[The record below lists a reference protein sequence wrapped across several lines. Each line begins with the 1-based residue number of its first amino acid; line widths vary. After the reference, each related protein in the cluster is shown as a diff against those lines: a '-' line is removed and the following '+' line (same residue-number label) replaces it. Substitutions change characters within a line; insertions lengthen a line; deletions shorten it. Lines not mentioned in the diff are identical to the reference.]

1 MLSNISIR
9 LIYIQMKRTIAS
21 VLITVA
27 ACLLLNAC
35 NQQEQRK
42 KHANW
47 VDTAF
52 KSDTAVQDTS
62 QELCFMG
69 LSGNNKDSSFVSLS
83 ILGDKIVGKHSWVPF
98 EKDGRTGSIA
108 GTKKGDTLD
117 VVWEFMQE
125 GMKDTLRTVFLL
137 KGEQLKQ
144 KPFSVDPKNGRQITD
159 DKSAFTII
167 YNKINCDTTHK
178 K

>member
-1 MLSNISIR
+1 
-9 LIYIQMKRTIAS
+9 MKKKITT
-21 VLITVA
+21 VLLLVTAGI
-27 ACLLLNAC
+27 LLNAC

-47 VDTAF
+47 VDTTF
-52 KSDTAVQDTS
+52 KSDAAVQDIS
-62 QELCFMG
+62 KKVQEQCFLS

-83 ILGDKIVGKHSWVPF
+83 ILGDKIIGKHSWIPF
-98 EKDGRTGSIA
+98 EKDGRMGTIT
-108 GTKKGDTLD
+108 GTKKGDTID

-137 KGEQLKQ
+137 KDDQLKQ
-144 KPFSVDPKNGRQITD
+144 KPFSVDNKNGRQITD
-159 DKSAFTII
+159 DKSAFTVI
-167 YNKINCDTTHK
+167 YNKINCDAVRK

>member
-1 MLSNISIR
+1 
-9 LIYIQMKRTIAS
+9 MKKKITT
-21 VLITVA
+21 VLLITA
-27 ACLLLNAC
+27 SLLLNAC

-47 VDTAF
+47 VDTTF
-52 KSDTAVQDTS
+52 KSDEAAQDTS
-62 QELCFMG
+62 RKAQEQCFLS

-83 ILGDKIVGKHSWVPF
+83 ILGDKIMGKHSWIPF
-98 EKDGRTGSIA
+98 EKDGRTGTIT
-108 GTKKGDTLD
+108 GTKKGDTVD

-137 KGEQLKQ
+137 KGDLLKQ
-144 KPFSVDPKNGRQITD
+144 KPFSIDNKNGRQITN
-159 DKSAFTII
+159 DKSAFTVI
-167 YNKINCDTTHK
+167 YNKINCDTMHK

>member
-1 MLSNISIR
+1 
-9 LIYIQMKRTIAS
+9 MKKKITPVLLLVIAG
-21 VLITVA
+21 I
-27 ACLLLNAC
+27 LLNAC

-47 VDTAF
+47 VDTTF
-52 KSDTAVQDTS
+52 KSDAAVQDIS
-62 QELCFMG
+62 KKAQEQCF
-69 LSGNNKDSSFVSLS
+69 LSLSVNNKDSSFVSLS
-83 ILGDKIVGKHSWVPF
+83 ILGDKIIGKYSWIPF
-98 EKDGRTGSIA
+98 EKDGRRGSIT
-108 GTKKGDTLD
+108 GTKKGDTVD

-144 KPFSVDPKNGRQITD
+144 KPFSVDNKNGRQITD

-167 YNKINCDTTHK
+167 YNKINCDAGHK